1 MIFVGT
7 DIVPINRI
15 EKLIKDKGTHFLNH
29 VFTKLEQNICDGKNS
44 PSIHY
49 SGKFAAKE
57 AVKKALLSSKSF
69 PHIPVK
75 SIVIQNDTYGTP
87 VVQIVKDEIIYKQL
101 RVSISH
107 AGEYATATAILELE

>member
-15 EKLIKDKGTHFLNH
+15 EKLIKEKGTHFLDH
-29 VFTKLEQNICDGKNS
+29 VFTKLEQNICDGKYS

-57 AVKKALLSSKSF
+57 AVKKAILSSKFIPDF
-69 PHIPVK
+69 PLR
-75 SIVIQNDTYGTP
+75 SIEINNDTDGAP
-87 VVQIVKDEIIYKQL
+87 LVQIDKNKFDYENLK
-101 RVSISH
+101 VSISH
-107 AGEYATATAILELE
+107 AGKYAIATAILELK

>member
-7 DIVPINRI
+7 DIVPINRV
-15 EKLIKDKGTHFLNH
+15 EKLIKEKGTHFLNH

-57 AVKKALLSSKSF
+57 AIKKKL
-69 PHIPVK
+69 
-75 SIVIQNDTYGTP
+75 Y
-87 VVQIVKDEIIYKQL
+87 
-101 RVSISH
+101 
-107 AGEYATATAILELE
+107 